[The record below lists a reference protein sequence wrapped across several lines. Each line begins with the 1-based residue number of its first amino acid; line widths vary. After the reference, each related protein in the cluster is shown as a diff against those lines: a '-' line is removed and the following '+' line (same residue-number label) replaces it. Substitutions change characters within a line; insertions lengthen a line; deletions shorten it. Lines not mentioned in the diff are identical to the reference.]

1 MSSIEPIQRIAMRA
15 GNVITVMV
23 LGWLVLGTPCPS
35 LATEGPSVRDEAWG
49 ILDAG
54 VQRKSADRRAE
65 AIAALGVAA
74 GDKRAL
80 NILEECLQDP
90 RPEVR
95 TTAVAALGDMNAK
108 SSLPKI
114 KALLSDSDAKTTL
127 AIAAVLKKFGDPKG
141 SEIYYEL
148 VTGERKNGQKL
159 TDGIKDRK
167 GLEKMGVETAI
178 GFAPFGGVASGAYGY
193 ISHSSQSGAIA
204 YVTAINALAEDSDPQ
219 VREALVQA
227 AFGGKPPVR
236 VAALR
241 ALAKRGDATVVND
254 IEPAMHADK
263 AVVSYTAAAAI
274 LHLLATEQA
283 PVK

>member
-1 MSSIEPIQRIAMRA
+1 MRA
-15 GNVITVMV
+15 GNTIAFMV
-23 LGWLVLGTPCPS
+23 LGWFVLGTPFPS
-35 LATEGPSVRDEAWG
+35 LADDGQVVRHEAWG

-54 VQRKSADRRAE
+54 LQDKSADRRAE

-80 NILEECLQDP
+80 ETLEEFLQDP
-90 RPEVR
+90 KPEIR
-95 TTAVAALGDMNAK
+95 TAAVAALGVMNAK

-127 AIAAVLKKFGDPKG
+127 AIAAVLQKFGDPEG
-141 SEIYYEL
+141 FEIYYEL
-148 VTGERKNGQKL
+148 MTGERKDGQKI

-167 GLEKMGVETAI
+167 GLEKMGAETAI
-178 GFAPFGGVASGAYGY
+178 GFLPFGGVATGAYDYISGSNKSGAN
-193 ISHSSQSGAIA
+193 A
-204 YVTAINALAEDSDPQ
+204 YVTAVNALAEDSDPR
-219 VREALVQA
+219 VKKALVQA
-227 AFGGKPPVR
+227 AFGGKVPVR

-241 ALAKRGDATVVND
+241 ALAKQGDPTVVND
-254 IEPAMHADK
+254 IEPAMHSDK

-274 LHLLATEQA
+274 LHLLAPGRT